1 MIKKFGFVATMVL
14 SGVISTS
21 SLAQN
26 YYDPGYFQNNNQG
39 YGGYGYTQSYNYPQ
53 SYGYYTQQA
62 PQYARPQAM
71 QPKNNKPA
79 ENTQKTKS
87 QRGVGTVSVGADYV
101 LGYFK
106 FNSKEYNLGK
116 VINSGSDYIFDTNE
130 FEQENN
136 SVSFNL
142 GWRPFKFIGIEAYYL
157 SSLKSTKKGNF
168 LSNTYYPEFEIAE
181 QEVSYQSYGVDI
193 LGYYTINDYI
203 EFIASIG
210 VGKYE
215 VEGDVTISA
224 KDIGVSPNIIR
235 QKSKSFEEA
244 VTAYRI
250 GGGVQLWL
258 SRHVSMR
265 LMGRWTKL
273 GGDIADYI
281 TEVNVGIRYHF

>member
-1 MIKKFGFVATMVL
+1 MIKKYSFVASL
-14 SGVISTS
+14 ILAEVIPT
-21 SLAQN
+21 LALGQN
-26 YYDPGYFQNNNQG
+26 YYAPEYFQNNSQRYAN
-39 YGGYGYTQSYNYPQ
+39 YGYTQNYSYPQ
-53 SYGYYTQQA
+53 NYGYYTQQA
-62 PQYARPQAM
+62 PQYPQPQLM
-71 QPKNNKPA
+71 QANNK
-79 ENTQKTKS
+79 NTVNAQKAKDK
-87 QRGVGTVSVGADYV
+87 RGVGTVSIGADYV